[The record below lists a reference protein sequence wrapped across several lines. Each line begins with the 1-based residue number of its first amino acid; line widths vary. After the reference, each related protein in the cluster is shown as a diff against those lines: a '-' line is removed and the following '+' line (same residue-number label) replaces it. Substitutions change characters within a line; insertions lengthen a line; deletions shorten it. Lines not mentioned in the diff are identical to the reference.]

1 MLEQRLVVHVLILH
15 LLHGLLRLDLLS
27 LLWSELRLLSWLS
40 WRLLSELLHWLLR
53 LVPTLDH
60 HLLVRDD
67 WLALLSNDLL
77 LQSLLVELL
86 WLLHGVLLL
95 GLVLR
100 LGCWLLALES
110 LLRNNICLL
119 SLPLRLSLDRRG
131 LRLLHLIVTVL
142 RLLHNSLLLLIGL
155 LLLGKNLLRV
165 DGNPLCGVGL
175 LLDLRLLLLASVTE
189 VLTSS
194 SYLTLCS

>member
-1 MLEQRLVVHVLILH
+1 VLEQRLVVHVLILH

-27 LLWSELRLLSWLS
+27 LLRSKLGLLSRLS
-40 WRLLSELLHWLLR
+40 WRLLSELLHGLLR

-60 HLLVRDD
+60 HLLVSDD

-77 LQSLLVELL
+77 LHCLLVELL

-95 GLVLR
+95 SLLLGLLVLR

-110 LLRNNICLL
+110 LLRNNIRLL
-119 SLPLRLSLDRRG
+119 CLPLRLSLDSRG
-131 LRLLHLIVTVL
+131 LRLHLTAL
-142 RLLHNSLLLLIGL
+142 CLLHNSLLLR

-165 DGNPLCGVGL
+165 DRNPLVCVGL
-175 LLDLRLLLLASVTE
+175 LLDNLGLLLASVAD
-189 VLTSS
+189 VLLRLLSWLGS
-194 SYLTLCS
+194 

>member
-27 LLWSELRLLSWLS
+27 LLWSELRLLSRLS

-60 HLLVRDD
+60 HLLVSND

-86 WLLHGVLLL
+86 GLLYSVLLLSLLL

-110 LLRNNICLL
+110 LLRDNIRLL
-119 SLPLRLSLDRRG
+119 CLPLRLSLDSRG
-131 LRLLHLIVTVL
+131 LRLHLIVTAL
-142 RLLHNSLLLLIGL
+142 CLLHDSLLLG
-155 LLLGKNLLRV
+155 LLLGKNLLRA

-194 SYLTLCS
+194 YLALGS